1 MVFSSLEFLYLYLPV
16 SLFVYFIIPAQYLKF
31 RNLALLVFSLIFYGW
46 SEPVYVFIMI
56 FSIIVDYVCGYFV
69 DKFLPVSKK
78 KARAFV
84 ILSAVIN
91 LSVLG
96 FFKYADFV
104 IANLARL
111 PFSPRSSP
119 SACRC
124 L

>member
-78 KARAFV
+78 KAARV
-84 ILSAVIN
+84 RHIKR
-91 LSVLG
+91 G
-96 FFKYADFV
+96 HQFK
-104 IANLARL
+104 
-111 PFSPRSSP
+111 RSRFLQI
-119 SACRC
+119 CRFC
-124 L
+124 HC